1 MDQTR
6 QMAEQHILAWQSR
19 LKHIDE
25 LMVKA
30 QAARAQTAETL
41 SLETALTQAR
51 QHRDRLAGH
60 LAQVEGQV
68 QAQPAEALPALVK
81 HGEGLQGALEAAGL
95 QLEQALTAV
104 LR

>member
-1 MDQTR
+1 MDQTC

-25 LMVKA
+25 LMAKA
-30 QAARAQTAETL
+30 QAARAQAAETL
-41 SLETALTQAR
+41 SLETALTQAQ

-60 LAQVEGQV
+60 LAQVEG
-68 QAQPAEALPALVK
+68 QPAEALPALVK
-81 HGEGLQGALEAAGL
+81 HGEGLQGALETAGL